1 MKAKRIILVEDD
13 ADDIE
18 LFETF
23 LSNREDIELLPP
35 VHNGIE
41 LINYLQNI
49 VDGNQMPDLIVLDQ
63 NMPLM
68 SGKETLKVLKSSE
81 LLSKIPAVIY
91 STYTDSSLIVDCKK
105 LGADM
110 VAVKPIDE
118 EGYVKMMDD
127 FLLMLAK

>member
-23 LSNREDIELLPP
+23 LANREDIELLPP

-49 VDGNQMPDLIVLDQ
+49 VDGNQLPDLIVLDQ

-127 FLLMLAK
+127 FLLVLAK

>member
-23 LSNREDIELLPP
+23 LANREDIELLPP

-127 FLLMLAK
+127 FLLVLAK